1 MEKQYDKISS
11 LFESLDDKVFTADL
25 KESLEIQFNEAVEL
39 KVQELVEAK
48 TLALEE
54 KAEEYAEMKVE
65 MIEEKAEEFVEKKMQ
80 ELSESVER
88 YLDRII
94 EDFINES
101 KEKLEES
108 IKSEQSEMIIE
119 AFDSLLVATGVELSK
134 IVEAKEENDEKSK
147 LEESIKKYDN
157 LVEENISLKEEN
169 DKLVKL
175 GIINEMKEGLSLLES
190 EKFEKA
196 ASIVD
201 FSRDNSYVNKLE
213 IIKESILGTVESKKE
228 EKEVIVESVKES
240 KIEIENDF
248 SHLI

>member
-1 MEKQYDKISS
+1 MSISK

-54 KAEEYAEMKVE
+54 KAEEYAEMKVG

-134 IVEAKEENDEKSK
+134 IVEAKEENDVKSK

-157 LVEENISLKEEN
+157 LIEENISLKEEN

-201 FSRDNSYVNKLE
+201 FSRDNSYVDKLE
-213 IIKESILGTVESKKE
+213 IIKESILGTVEPKKE

-240 KIEIENDF
+240 KIENDF

>member
-1 MEKQYDKISS
+1 MSISK

-25 KESLEIQFNEAVEL
+25 KESLEVQFNEAVEL

-101 KEKLEES
+101 KEKLVES

-157 LVEENISLKEEN
+157 LIEENISLKEEN

-190 EKFEKA
+190 EKFERA
-196 ASIVD
+196 ASIVE

-213 IIKESILGTVESKKE
+213 IIKESILGTVEPKKE

-240 KIEIENDF
+240 KIKIENDF

>member
-1 MEKQYDKISS
+1 MSISK

-54 KAEEYAEMKVE
+54 KAEEYAEMKVG
-65 MIEEKAEEFVEKKMQ
+65 MVEEKAEEFVEKKMQ

-101 KEKLEES
+101 KEKLVES

-157 LVEENISLKEEN
+157 LIEENISLKEEN
-169 DKLVKL
+169 DKLVKH

-196 ASIVD
+196 ASIVE

-213 IIKESILGTVESKKE
+213 IIKESILGTVEPKKE

-240 KIEIENDF
+240 KIKIENDF

>member
-1 MEKQYDKISS
+1 MSISK

-101 KEKLEES
+101 KEKLVES

-157 LVEENISLKEEN
+157 LIEENISLKEEN

-190 EKFEKA
+190 EKFERA
-196 ASIVD
+196 ASIVE

-240 KIEIENDF
+240 KIKIENDF

>member
-1 MEKQYDKISS
+1 MSISK

>member
-1 MEKQYDKISS
+1 MSISK
-11 LFESLDDKVFTADL
+11 LFEALDDKVFTADL

-157 LVEENISLKEEN
+157 LIEENISLKEEN

-213 IIKESILGTVESKKE
+213 IIKESILGTVEPKKE

>member
-1 MEKQYDKISS
+1 MSISK

-101 KEKLEES
+101 KEKLVES

-157 LVEENISLKEEN
+157 LIEENISLKEEN

-196 ASIVD
+196 ASIVE

-213 IIKESILGTVESKKE
+213 IIKESILGTVEPKKE
-228 EKEVIVESVKES
+228 EKEDKEVIVESVKES
-240 KIEIENDF
+240 KIKIENDF

>member
-1 MEKQYDKISS
+1 MSISK

-240 KIEIENDF
+240 KIEIKNDF

>member
-1 MEKQYDKISS
+1 MSISKV
-11 LFESLDDKVFTADL
+11 FESLDDKVFTADL

-157 LVEENISLKEEN
+157 LIEENISLKEEN

-213 IIKESILGTVESKKE
+213 IIKESILGTVEPKKE

>member
-1 MEKQYDKISS
+1 MSISK

-25 KESLEIQFNEAVEL
+25 KESLEVQFNEAVEL

-54 KAEEYAEMKVE
+54 KAEEYTEMKIE

-157 LVEENISLKEEN
+157 LIEENISLKEEN

-175 GIINEMKEGLSLLES
+175 GIINGMKEGLSLLES

-196 ASIVD
+196 ANIVE
-201 FSRDNSYVNKLE
+201 FSRDNSYINKLE
-213 IIKESILGTVESKKE
+213 IIKESILGTVEPKKE
-228 EKEVIVESVKES
+228 DKEVIVESFKDS
-240 KIEIENDF
+240 GIKNDF

>member
-1 MEKQYDKISS
+1 MSISK

-157 LVEENISLKEEN
+157 LIEENISLKEEN

-213 IIKESILGTVESKKE
+213 IIKESILGTVEPKKE

-240 KIEIENDF
+240 KIEIKNDF

>member
-1 MEKQYDKISS
+1 MSISKM
-11 LFESLDDKVFTADL
+11 FESLDDKVFTADL

-54 KAEEYAEMKVE
+54 KAEEYAEMKVG

-157 LVEENISLKEEN
+157 LIEENISLKEEN

-190 EKFEKA
+190 EKFERA
-196 ASIVD
+196 ASIVE

-213 IIKESILGTVESKKE
+213 IIKESILGTVEPKKE

-240 KIEIENDF
+240 KIEIKNDF

>member
-1 MEKQYDKISS
+1 MSISK

-54 KAEEYAEMKVE
+54 KAEEYAEMKVG

-157 LVEENISLKEEN
+157 LIEENISLKEEN

-213 IIKESILGTVESKKE
+213 IIKESILGTVEPKKE

>member
-1 MEKQYDKISS
+1 MSISK

-54 KAEEYAEMKVE
+54 KAEEYAEMKVG
-65 MIEEKAEEFVEKKMQ
+65 MVEEKAEEFVEKKMQ

-101 KEKLEES
+101 KEKLVES

-157 LVEENISLKEEN
+157 LIEENISLKEEN

-196 ASIVD
+196 ASIVE

-213 IIKESILGTVESKKE
+213 IIKESILGTVEPKKE

-240 KIEIENDF
+240 KIKIENDF

>member
-1 MEKQYDKISS
+1 MSISK

-157 LVEENISLKEEN
+157 LIEENISLKEEN

-213 IIKESILGTVESKKE
+213 IIKESILGTVEPKKE

-240 KIEIENDF
+240 KIENDF